1 MRNIFDWKRMIPR
14 KKFEELKDKF
24 VYIYVRNL
32 EKEFGGKVV
41 SIDEFDN
48 LTIEDKNNNLVH
60 IPLSEILIVTER
72 R

>member
-1 MRNIFDWKRMIPR
+1 MIPR
-14 KKFEELKDKF
+14 KKFDELKGNF
-24 VYIYVRNL
+24 VYIYVRNV
-32 EKEFGGKVV
+32 EKEFGGKIV
-41 SIDEFDN
+41 SIDEFDI